1 MTPGGGRSGKQ
12 GGRGHVEEGS
22 TPSRGGVSSGGSAS
36 KQHGGWLAG
45 LPMSAAGRVAGGAG
59 EGKGRDSKREKTMAA
74 LKADMQKV
82 HDKVA
87 KELKKAPLFSDSEL
101 ESGTDQGT
109 GRSGTEVSQTDDSED
124 SNMSDSG
131 AGFLG
136 GIGSFDAFLN
146 NVQSHVTPGFAG
158 KRKGAG
164 RAPDDRT
171 AMAGGA
177 GAARGAAGGS
187 KELKTK
193 QRLILVYWLS
203 QLGKAS
209 DPDGSCARACM
220 SRCRVCFLCL

>member
-1 MTPGGGRSGKQ
+1 MDNEVPKVLVTRKMPEAVNRK
-12 GGRGHVEEGS
+12 
-22 TPSRGGVSSGGSAS
+22 
-36 KQHGGWLAG
+36 
-45 LPMSAAGRVAGGAG
+45 
-59 EGKGRDSKREKTMAA
+59 
-74 LKADMQKV
+74 LKAHFTVSLNETDQ
-82 HDKVA
+82 
-87 KELKKAPLFSDSEL
+87 LFSDSEL

-164 RAPDDRT
+164 RGPDDRT
-171 AMAGGA
+171 AKAGGA
-177 GAARGAAGGS
+177 GAVRGAAGGS